1 MKKVV
6 FSLFLFIFFTI
17 AFSNVVRVG
26 DTIVIEVFGEPNFT
40 KTLTVSAQGTISYPY
55 AGTIKVA
62 GLTVEQIKSIVEQTV
77 RRFVK
82 EPIVTV
88 YIAKQ
93 APFYIYLQGAINRV
107 VDVTYIPNLTLTK
120 LFSILG
126 FSVNSEID
134 FSRVTIIRSGKSTTY
149 NLVPFFYGD
158 YIKDD
163 PILSEGDIV
172 YLPSITNDMKVQVSG
187 AYTLITPFEPGLTLR
202 SLLLKLG
209 PLNKENAQLENAIL
223 VIDNKAMY
231 VNLEDV
237 IYGKSNYDIKP
248 GTTLYIPKREE
259 RYVYILGHI
268 PNPGVHSFAVN
279 EEMTLSLAIV
289 KAGGITKDNEK
300 WIEKIVI
307 TTPDGKSKEYTKEIL
322 QKGNELKL
330 VSGSALEI
338 KRYPEFR
345 VYISGDFVTQ
355 SQVVFEPDE
364 PKTLQQLF
372 VKIGGIKTEQFKWI
386 ESIKINGNV
395 VDKAKLESYTLKDK
409 DVVEI
414 KKYPEFRV
422 YLTGDLQTGVISFE
436 PDEPRTLAGLLTKIG
451 GIKTDQ
457 FKWIESIKVN
467 GKSVEKTQID
477 SYALKDKDVVE
488 IKRYPEFRVYISG
501 DFVTQSQVVFEPDEP
516 KTLQQL
522 FVKIG
527 GIKTEQFKWIESI

>member
-1 MKKVV
+1 MKKVA
-6 FSLFLFIFFTI
+6 FFLFLFILFAI

-40 KTLTVSAQGTISYPY
+40 KTLTVSTQGTISYPY
-55 AGTIKVA
+55 AGTVKVA
-62 GLTVEQIKSIVEQTV
+62 GLTVEQIKSIIEQTV

-93 APFYIYLQGAINRV
+93 APLYIYLQGAINRV

-134 FSRVTIIRSGKSTTY
+134 FSRVTIIRPGKSTTY
-149 NLVPFFYGD
+149 NLLPFFYGD

-172 YLPSITNDMKVQVSG
+172 YLPPLTSDMKVQVSG

-248 GTTLYIPKREE
+248 GATIYIPKREE
-259 RYVYILGHI
+259 RYVYILGYI
-268 PNPGVHSFAVN
+268 PNPGVHSFAMN

-330 VSGSALEI
+330 VSGSAI
-338 KRYPEFR
+338 
-345 VYISGDFVTQ
+345 
-355 SQVVFEPDE
+355 
-364 PKTLQQLF
+364 
-372 VKIGGIKTEQFKWI
+372 
-386 ESIKINGNV
+386 
-395 VDKAKLESYTLKDK
+395 
-409 DVVEI
+409 EI
-414 KKYPEFRV
+414 KKYAEFRV
-422 YLTGDLQTGVISFE
+422 YLTGDLQTGVITFE

-467 GKSVEKTQID
+467 GNVVDKTKLE
-477 SYALKDKDVVE
+477 SYTLKDKDVVE
-488 IKRYPEFRVYISG
+488 IKKYPEFKVYISG
-501 DFVTQSQVVFEPDEP
+501 DFVMQSQVVFEPDEP

-527 GIKTEQFKWIESI
+527 GLKTDQFKWIESIKINGNVVDKTKLESYTLKDKDVVEIKRYAEFRVYLTGDLQTGVITFEPDEPR